1 MFIVP
6 IFFIRFVFWAAR
18 GARRRAALLGA
29 AAALACAPATLA
41 LQDETAAGGGGR
53 DAFYYSLLASFA
65 SAHGRHDEATAIFAR
80 LAAQSGDDFYHRR
93 AVEESI
99 RAKRLPAAIENARL
113 WRDKFPAAR
122 APRQTLAELLTL
134 AGRLREARPL
144 LARLLAAGEQSP
156 HDLFKQL
163 AQAPDRGAGR
173 ALLSSLLAQRDD
185 AESLLARIRFAL
197 IEQDAAAAAALLARA
212 RASFPYRVEWAL
224 AGAAAAATQGG
235 FAEALAALESYRADG
250 CPGAP
255 NACLLPQLIY
265 AYESF
270 RNGREWRGAIDD
282 PQAHLGEATFAA
294 AALGEEAGL
303 DDRAL
308 EWYRAIPDSSQRR
321 FLAALGLAR
330 IHNARRE
337 YDDALRALAAVKTQ
351 TPSEAARRETT
362 IIDIVHNRDGAEAA
376 YARALD
382 AARDA
387 PEDYSLLYQRS
398 FLAEELGDVDEAI
411 AVLTTMT
418 RLYPQAPEGW
428 NALGYLLAD
437 HDLRLAAA
445 RGYIERALKAKP
457 NNPNFLDS
465 MGWVLFRQGDLPS
478 ALRFLTEAARHSE
491 AAEIHAHLGE
501 ALWIAGRKKDA
512 AQVWREARA
521 RDPDNKILQET
532 VERLAPRI

>member
-1 MFIVP
+1 MF
-6 IFFIRFVFWAAR
+6 FGRRAAR
-18 GARRRAALLGA
+18 GGRAALLGA
-29 AAALACAPATLA
+29 AAALAGAPTAIA

-53 DAFYYSLLASFA
+53 DAFYHSLLASFA
-65 SAHGRHDEATAIFAR
+65 SAHGRHDEAAAIFAR

-224 AGAAAAATQGG
+224 ADAAAAATQGG

-265 AYESF
+265 AYEAF

-308 EWYRAIPDSSQRR
+308 EWYRAIPDFFTTPLSRRFGSRPHSQR
-321 FLAALGLAR
+321 APR
-330 IHNARRE
+330 IRRTPCAPSPPSKRKRRPKRRGAKRRLSTSSITATARRR
-337 YDDALRALAAVKTQ
+337 LTRA
-351 TPSEAARRETT
+351 R
-362 IIDIVHNRDGAEAA
+362 
-376 YARALD
+376 LD

-437 HDLRLAAA
+437 NDLRLAAA

-478 ALRFLTEAARHSE
+478 ALRFLTQAARHSE

>member
-29 AAALACAPATLA
+29 AAALACAPTAIA
-41 LQDETAAGGGGR
+41 LQDEAAAGGGGR

-224 AGAAAAATQGG
+224 ADAAAAATQGG

-265 AYESF
+265 AYEAF
-270 RNGREWRGAIDD
+270 RNGRELARRDRRSASAFGRGD
-282 PQAHLGEATFAA
+282 FRRR
-294 AALGEEAGL
+294 
-303 DDRAL
+303 RARRRGGARRS
-308 EWYRAIPDSSQRR
+308 RARMVSGDSRFFTAPLSRRFGSRPHSQR
-321 FLAALGLAR
+321 AARIRRRLAR
-330 IHNARRE
+330 PRRRQNANAIR
-337 YDDALRALAAVKTQ
+337 
-351 TPSEAARRETT
+351 SGAARN
-362 IIDIVHNRDGAEAA
+362 D
-376 YARALD
+376 
-382 AARDA
+382 
-387 PEDYSLLYQRS
+387 DYRH
-398 FLAEELGDVDEAI
+398 
-411 AVLTTMT
+411 
-418 RLYPQAPEGW
+418 YP
-428 NALGYLLAD
+428 
-437 HDLRLAAA
+437 
-445 RGYIERALKAKP
+445 
-457 NNPNFLDS
+457 
-465 MGWVLFRQGDLPS
+465 
-478 ALRFLTEAARHSE
+478 
-491 AAEIHAHLGE
+491 
-501 ALWIAGRKKDA
+501 
-512 AQVWREARA
+512 
-521 RDPDNKILQET
+521 
-532 VERLAPRI
+532 